1 MLDGRSRC
9 AVRLLSLPKALIA
22 RDSFEALLGLLT
34 TSYLVS
40 GRLYPNINKTYGWQ
54 YEDV

>member
-9 AVRLLSLPKALIA
+9 AVRVLTLPKAPIA
-22 RDSFEALLGLLT
+22 RDSFETLLGLLT

-40 GRLYPNINKTYGWQ
+40 GQTLPQYQQNI
-54 YEDV
+54 

>member
-9 AVRLLSLPKALIA
+9 AVRVLSLPKALIA
-22 RDSFEALLGLLT
+22 RDSFETLLGLLT

-40 GRLYPNINKTYGWQ
+40 SRLYPNINKTYGWQ